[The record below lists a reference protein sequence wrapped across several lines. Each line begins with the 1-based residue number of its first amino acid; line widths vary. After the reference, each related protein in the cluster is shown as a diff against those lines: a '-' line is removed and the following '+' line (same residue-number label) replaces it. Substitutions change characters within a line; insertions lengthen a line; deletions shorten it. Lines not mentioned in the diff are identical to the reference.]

1 MALTA
6 PGYVRVHPAFEEP
19 DILLQIAQA
28 SGFANLLADEK
39 IRVELAEGDLAVYI
53 KRMNVRTSA
62 AASQSSFTLTA
73 SEYIN
78 MSLMSV
84 ATYHFSNRAVWARSD
99 EAAAGRWGFGLP
111 QALELAQEQALY
123 QSARDIFLYGA
134 VPSNNE
140 GLLNA
145 PGAVAVTVPPDS
157 NDHSTLITYDNG
169 ELAQFFLQTIVNMIV
184 SMYQAGMPQR
194 IEVLGPQRDI
204 LYMQQVGIV
213 QLLQF
218 QRPGAGVDTTAGMIE
233 KIQEAAANKI
243 GWQVDD
249 TMIGKGAGGT
259 DAIVITV
266 PKVLNPAQNPL
277 NTNIFGKVTPNF
289 DDNVVMYGDMIRPR
303 KIISPAPYGMT
314 EQIKEWRLSPGWATR
329 GQAVTIL
336 SIAYS

>member
-28 SGFANLLADEK
+28 SGFANLLADER

-53 KRMNVRTSA
+53 KRMNVRTA
-62 AASQSSFTLTA
+62 AAGSQSSFTLTA
-73 SEYIN
+73 AEFIN
-78 MSLMSV
+78 MSLMSI
-84 ATYHFSNRAVWARSD
+84 ATYHFSNRAVWARND
-99 EAAAGRWGFGLP
+99 EAAASRWGFALP

-123 QSARDIFLYGA
+123 QTARDIFLYGA
-134 VPSNNE
+134 IPSNGE

-145 PGAVAVTVPPDS
+145 PGAVNVTIPADS
-157 NDHSTLITYDNG
+157 NGNTTLTNYDNG
-169 ELAQFFLQTIVNMIV
+169 EMAQFFLQTIVNMIV
-184 SMYQAGMPQR
+184 SMYQAGLPQR
-194 IEVLGPQRDI
+194 IEILGPQRDI

-213 QLLQF
+213 QLVQF
-218 QRPGAGVDTTAGMIE
+218 QRPGAGTDTTAGMIE
-233 KIQEAAANKI
+233 KIQETAGNKI

-249 TMIGKGAGGT
+249 TLIGKGAGGT
-259 DAIVITV
+259 DAIVITI
-266 PKVLNPAQNPL
+266 PKVVNPEQKPL
-277 NTNIFGKVTPNF
+277 NTNIFGKVTPNL
-289 DDNVVMYGDMIRPR
+289 DNNILMYGDMIRPR

-336 SIAYS
+336 NMAY